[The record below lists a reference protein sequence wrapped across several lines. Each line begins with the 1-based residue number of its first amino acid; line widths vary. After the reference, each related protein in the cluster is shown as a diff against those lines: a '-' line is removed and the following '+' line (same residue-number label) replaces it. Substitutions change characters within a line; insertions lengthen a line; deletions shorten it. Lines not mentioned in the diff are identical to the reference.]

1 MRRAALVALVAALVA
16 IPGAHARPSATPGVT
31 GSTILLGGSGPL
43 SGPEVAYA
51 GTMIGAKA
59 YFDYVNAR
67 GGVLGRKIE
76 YRYLDDGYDPARTVQ
91 NVRRLVQQDNVFAIF
106 NLTGTEQNLAVRP
119 FLNALKVPQLYGGT
133 GVRSIGREYRKY
145 PWSMG
150 YLPSFYAEG
159 RLYGRHLVSTR
170 RNAKVAVLSEASDY
184 GRDLVAGLKAGIGG
198 KARIVAQTTYDVTDT
213 DLSSQIAQLRRSGA
227 NVLMLFALPKQTI
240 AGFVAANRFGWRPPT
255 YVTSV
260 SVDPAVMKIV
270 QATTGNKAGEGA
282 LTVQW
287 MKDSSNPA
295 NAKDPAVRLY
305 KSIMRRYARR
315 PERRRGRSSLR
326 DGGRVL
332 DGPDAPGRRPQP
344 DAREPPPCGNAPRP
358 PGAVHGQ
365 GNRGQDL
372 AAGLLPD
379 LRRPLSQVPAR
390 LLAADRQGL
399 AGEGLTKP

>member
-1 MRRAALVALVAALVA
+1 MRRLALFALLATLVA
-16 IPGAHARPSATPGVT
+16 IPGAYARPSATPGVSS
-31 GSTILLGGSGPL
+31 STILLGGTGPL

-59 YFDYVNAR
+59 YFDYVNAN
-67 GGVLGRKIE
+67 GGVFGRKIE
-76 YRYLDDGYDPARTVQ
+76 YRYVDDGYDPARSVQ
-91 NVRRLVQQDNVFAIF
+91 AVRKLVQQDEVFAIF
-106 NLTGTEQNLAVRP
+106 NMVGTEQNLAVRP
-119 FLNALKVPQLYGGT
+119 FLNALKVPQLFGGT
-133 GVRSIGREYRKY
+133 GARSMGREYKKY

-150 YLPSFYAEG
+150 YLPSFFAEG

-170 RNAKVAVLSEASDY
+170 KNAKVAVLYESSDY
-184 GRDLVAGLKAGIGG
+184 GRDLLAGLKAGIGR
-198 KARIVAQTTYDVTDT
+198 KAKIVGQQTYEVTDT

-240 AGFVAANRFGWRPPT
+240 GGFVAANRFGWKPLT

-305 KSIMRRYARR
+305 KTIMQRY
-315 PERRRGRSSLR
+315 
-326 DGGRVL
+326 
-332 DGPDAPGRRPQP
+332 APGRNV
-344 DAREPPPCGNAPRP
+344 DEVVHLYGM
-358 PGAVHGQ
+358 AVAYSMVQ
-365 GNRGQDL
+365 TL
-372 AAGLLPD
+372 KAAGRNPTRESLLRAATHLNHKVPFMVKGIAIKTSPQD
-379 LRRPLSQVPAR
+379 YFPISDVRFLRYQRGYWRQFGRVVS
-390 LLAADRQGL
+390 AAD
-399 AGEGLTKP
+399 